1 LVEEIH
7 EAART
12 WGFTRDRA
20 RALAR
25 NHGTRYGEV
34 FDLVHED
41 PHLAGSLPGTRVLNA
56 EVVHAVRMEMAQS
69 LEDLVHRRT
78 DLGLEGLPEPALE
91 EAAHLMRGELGWN
104 AERTRREVAQVRSS
118 AHATTVP
125 VPEYA
130 QT

>member
-1 LVEEIH
+1 
-7 EAART
+7 
-12 WGFTRDRA
+12 
-20 RALAR
+20 
-25 NHGTRYGEV
+25 
-34 FDLVHED
+34 
-41 PHLAGSLPGTRVLNA
+41 
-56 EVVHAVRMEMAQS
+56 MAQS

-125 VPEYA
+125 LPEYA